1 VARVALVFPYFR
13 TRSATELLF
22 PPLGLAALAAQ
33 LRRLGLDTRVFDCTF
48 GSEAWLRRELQSYA
62 PDITG
67 ISSMVSLTRN
77 TLRVAESVREVAPRS
92 LLVAGGPLPTV
103 FPDRYASHVDAV
115 FRGESD
121 LSFPRFCADV
131 LARGGA
137 VSSLHELTLSAYP
150 GLFMARDGLRVDNP
164 AAHHAQREL
173 ASFPPPDRSDFDHAA
188 YQKEWRRTTGA
199 AVTSI
204 ILSFGCPYGCDFCSK
219 PVFGTEVRRRDL
231 DVVFDEID
239 RLRALGYDGLWIA
252 DDTFTLDLSYLEEFC
267 RRISRR
273 RMTWSCLSRADA
285 VTADLAR
292 LMKSAGCRRVYLGLE
307 SGSDATLR
315 LMNKR
320 VTVAEGRRA
329 TRVYREAGV
338 EVAAFFIVGY
348 PGETEASI
356 EQTLAL
362 ALELPLDEIS
372 FNVPMPLPGS
382 ALYERL
388 GRPDEGRDWTREN
401 ELTFVFPSEVDQAWL
416 RRRVDET
423 MRAFAA
429 KRRGTPSSNRH
440 PRPGRPPARRG

>member
-1 VARVALVFPYFR
+1 VARVALVFPYYR
-13 TRSATELLF
+13 TRSATELLLA
-22 PPLGLAALAAQ
+22 PLGPAALAAQ
-33 LRRLGLDTRVFDCTF
+33 LRRLGLDARVFDGTF
-48 GSEAWLRRELQSYA
+48 RSEAWLAHELRAYA

-77 TLRVAESVREVAPRS
+77 TLRVAELTRVEAPRS

-103 FPDRYASHVDAV
+103 FPERYAAHVDVV

-131 LARGGA
+131 LAPGRGT
-137 VSSLHELTLSAYP
+137 SSLDQLPLASYP
-150 GLFMARDGLRVDNP
+150 GLFIARNGLRVDNP
-164 AAHHAQREL
+164 AAHHSQREL
-173 ASFPPPDRSDFDHAA
+173 AAFPPPDRSDFDHAA
-188 YQKEWRRTTGA
+188 YQKEWRRRTGT

-204 ILSFGCPYGCDFCSK
+204 ILSYGCPYGCEFCSK
-219 PVFGTEVRRRDL
+219 PVFGAEVRRRDL
-231 DVVFDEID
+231 DAVFDEID
-239 RLRALGYDGLWIA
+239 QLRALGYDGLWIA
-252 DDTFTLDLSYLEEFC
+252 DDTFTLDARYLEEFC
-267 RRISRR
+267 RRIARR
-273 RMTWSCLSRADA
+273 RMSWSCLSRADA
-285 VTADLAR
+285 VTADAAR

-320 VTVAEGRRA
+320 LTVEQGRRA
-329 TRVYREAGV
+329 TRLYCEAGI

-348 PGETEASI
+348 PGESEAAI
-356 EQTLAL
+356 EQTFAL

-401 ELTFVFPSEVDQAWL
+401 ELTFVFPSQVDQAWL

-429 KRRGTPSSNRH
+429 KRRRTPAPERH
-440 PRPGRPPARRG
+440 GRAGRPAARGR